1 MRVIW
6 VILRKELLDIVRNRR
21 RMIMMAIFAFL
32 VMPVIAVAPAAMV
45 MTLTGK
51 QAIAD
56 VTVPVQGMEYAPELM
71 AYLKEQ
77 GIQVESAKGIEELI
91 RSKQFSVGL
100 IVPSD
105 YAEKIKSGESAQVI
119 LVKDSSKQ
127 LDLIGARLTIELE
140 KYNQS
145 LLDERL
151 QKNNLSQDFLEP
163 LHVETRN
170 TASEAETAGS
180 MLSLL
185 IPGFLIGF
193 AMSAGMPVAV
203 AAVAGEKS
211 KLTLEPVLFTTVN
224 RSKLVFAKLLA
235 VLVNIVLTLSAN
247 ILALG
252 FTLLVFVLV
261 MLSVMST
268 RLSAAPASGPISMPF
283 PMPMDYTLTPVMLIF
298 LLLLLLLSPVPIL
311 ILSASLQLMVST
323 WARNEEEAFT
333 LLAPMSALSLFVVF
347 AGFFMDEFIPSL
359 WHYSIPIFG
368 TILSMRDL
376 LSGHLYAGSLFVMFT
391 SSLVYAALILALAVW
406 LFQREEVV
414 FRT

>member
-1 MRVIW
+1 MRVIGA
-6 VILRKELLDIVRNRR
+6 ILRKELLDIIRNRR
-21 RMIMMAIFAFL
+21 RLIMVAIFSFV
-32 VMPVIAVAPAAMV
+32 VMPVIAVAPAAVLM
-45 MTLTGK
+45 MRTSK
-51 QAIAD
+51 QANAD

-77 GIQVESAKGIEELI
+77 GFQAESAEGIEELI
-91 RSKQFSVGL
+91 RSKQFSAGL

-105 YAEKIKSGESAQVI
+105 YAEKIKSGESARVI
-119 LVKDSSKQ
+119 LVKDASKQ
-127 LDLIGARLTIELE
+127 LDITGVRLTNELE

-151 QKNNLSQDFLEP
+151 QKNNLPGGFLEP

-180 MLSLL
+180 ALSLL

-203 AAVAGEKS
+203 EAVAGEKS

-224 RSKLVFAKLLA
+224 RAKLVFAKMLA
-235 VLVNIVLTLSAN
+235 VLINVVLTLSAN
-247 ILALG
+247 ALSIG
-252 FTLLVFVLV
+252 FTLFVFVFV
-261 MLSVMST
+261 MLRIMPSD
-268 RLSAAPASGPISMPF
+268 LSAVPVSGPVSTPF
-283 PMPMDYTLTPVMLIF
+283 SIPTDYALTPVMLV
-298 LLLLLLLSPVPIL
+298 LLLLSPLPIL
-311 ILSASLQLMVST
+311 VLSAAVQLIIST
-323 WARNEEEAFT
+323 WSRNEEEAYTF
-333 LLAPMSALSLFVVF
+333 LAPLSFLSLFVVF
-347 AGFFMDEFIPSL
+347 AGLFMDEFIPSL
-359 WHYSIPIFG
+359 WHYGIPVFG

-391 SSLVYAALILALAVW
+391 SSLAYAALILALAVW